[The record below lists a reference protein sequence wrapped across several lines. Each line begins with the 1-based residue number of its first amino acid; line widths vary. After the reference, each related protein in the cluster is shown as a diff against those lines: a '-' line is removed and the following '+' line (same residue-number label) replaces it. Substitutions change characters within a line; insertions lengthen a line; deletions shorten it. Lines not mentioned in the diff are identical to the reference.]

1 MISLSNSS
9 NRAIPSSPS
18 SPVRV
23 LAPGDPWARLKRA
36 QPTDPVAPARSSI
49 STTPGSA
56 VGVQP
61 GARQGPSVGSS
72 AYTMGNLSRLG
83 GRYPL

>member
-1 MISLSNSS
+1 MMSLSNSS
-9 NRAIPSSPS
+9 NRALPTSPVSVGSSPS
-18 SPVRV
+18 MGS
-23 LAPGDPWARLKRA
+23 WSRLKRA
-36 QPTDPVAPARSSI
+36 QPTDPVPPARSSI

-61 GARQGPSVGSS
+61 GARQGPSVGAS

-83 GRYPL
+83 GRSL